1 MFNLEILWLI
11 ASCYHGG
18 PRWPA
23 DGETARFAGISDLAA
38 EKVIVQE
45 TGREAGGSARKVVC
59 NALKMHREAEGGS
72 WAWLEVSR
80 QGGHLDIRQGFR
92 VLIWTREHRDEN
104 AFWGTRRRGGSRKVR
119 GQERGRGE
127 KMRLGRD
134 CQPRALPGPIPLLS
148 PCEGVGF
155 GMRSRLH

>member
-1 MFNLEILWLI
+1 M
-11 ASCYHGG
+11 A
-18 PRWPA
+18 R

-45 TGREAGGSARKVVC
+45 TGRQAGGSARKVVC

-92 VLIWTREHRDEN
+92 VLIWTLIVN
-104 AFWGTRRRGGSRKVR
+104 IGTKMHSGGQ
-119 GQERGRGE
+119 GGE
-127 KMRLGRD
+127 VDQGK
-134 CQPRALPGPIPLLS
+134 
-148 PCEGVGF
+148 
-155 GMRSRLH
+155 

>member
-45 TGREAGGSARKVVC
+45 TRREAGGSARKVVC
-59 NALKMHREAEGGS
+59 NALKMHREAERAGPRWKYQGKGGILTLDKAS
-72 WAWLEVSR
+72 EFLFGLVNIGTKMHSGG
-80 QGGHLDIRQGFR
+80 QGGEVDQG
-92 VLIWTREHRDEN
+92 
-104 AFWGTRRRGGSRKVR
+104 K
-119 GQERGRGE
+119 
-127 KMRLGRD
+127 
-134 CQPRALPGPIPLLS
+134 
-148 PCEGVGF
+148 
-155 GMRSRLH
+155 